1 MRMRVTTWDLL
12 ALVVLPV
19 AAACWLGLFLRSLIN
34 AHGGLWELWL
44 FLLAATTALWVYLV
58 VELVP

>member
-1 MRMRVTTWDLL
+1 MRGTTWDFL

-19 AAACWLGLFLRSLIN
+19 AAACWLGLLVRSLIN
-34 AHGGLWELWL
+34 THRELWSLWL

-58 VELVP
+58 LEVVP

>member
-1 MRMRVTTWDLL
+1 MNVTTLEIV

-19 AAACWLGLFLRSLIN
+19 AAACWLGLFVRSLIS
-34 AHGGLWELWL
+34 ASGELWAL
-44 FLLAATTALWVYLV
+44 WLVLLAATTALWVYLA